1 MLCPK
6 CKTGHAH
13 RSHRSG
19 PLEWLAGLVAIRPY
33 RCGSCGHRF
42 FQFRYGEAMV
52 APRNEAER
60 EIRATRG
67 MIEWRRKR
75 REVLLYGAGML
86 LFLLFLYFITRERGG
101 PPDGS

>member
-1 MLCPK
+1 
-6 CKTGHAH
+6 
-13 RSHRSG
+13 
-19 PLEWLAGLVAIRPY
+19 
-33 RCGSCGHRF
+33 
-42 FQFRYGEAMV
+42 MV